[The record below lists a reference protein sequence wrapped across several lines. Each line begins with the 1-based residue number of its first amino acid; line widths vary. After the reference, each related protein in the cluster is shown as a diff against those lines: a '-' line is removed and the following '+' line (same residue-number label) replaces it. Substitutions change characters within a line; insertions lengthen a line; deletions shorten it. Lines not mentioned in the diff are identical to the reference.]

1 MPPLSSVF
9 PSSWLA
15 LNAMRNNRQRFVRL
29 DRHYL
34 SVDSALVCAK
44 IETVV
49 RDRFDRPAE

>member
-1 MPPLSSVF
+1 
-9 PSSWLA
+9 
-15 LNAMRNNRQRFVRL
+15 MRNNRQRFVRL